1 MVALSAFAFDLPLDV
16 RVVTCEEPNMIQ
28 VRTVVR
34 DAVATLILD
43 DERRK
48 NAMSPELGD
57 ALAEA
62 VANLRSRRDVR
73 AVVLTGA
80 GDAFSAGGDLAMLER
95 LRKVSPEESKAY
107 MLGFYARYL
116 SILDLSVPTVA
127 AIRGPAIGAGLAVAL
142 ACDLLVCD
150 EDAKLASN
158 FAKLGLYPGMGTTYF
173 LERRVGALR
182 AAELVL
188 TGRRFSGRDA
198 LAWGMAN
205 AAVPS
210 AEVLPCAE
218 ALASD
223 VAASSPV
230 TVRALKRAFSVDR
243 KALDAA
249 LEREASCQSVS
260 YGSDD
265 LAEGLAAARERRLP
279 RFVEP
284 AAS

>member
-1 MVALSAFAFDLPLDV
+1 
-16 RVVTCEEPNMIQ
+16 MIQ

-34 DAVATLILD
+34 DAIATLVLD

-57 ALAEA
+57 ALAVA
-62 VANLRSRRDVR
+62 VRTLKTRGDVR
-73 AVVLTGA
+73 AVILTGA

-95 LRKVSPEESKAY
+95 LRGVSPEESKAY

-116 SILDLSVPTVA
+116 SILDLDVPTIA
-127 AIRGPAIGAGLAVAL
+127 AVRGPAIGAGLAVAL

-150 EDAKLASN
+150 EDSKLASN

-173 LERRVGALR
+173 LERRLGTLR

-218 ALASD
+218 ALAAD
-223 VAASSPV
+223 VAASSPL
-230 TVRALKRAFSVDR
+230 TVRALKQAFSVDR
-243 KALDAA
+243 MALAVA
-249 LEREASCQSVS
+249 LEREASCQSAS
-260 YGSDD
+260 YGSAD

-279 RFVEP
+279 RFADP
-284 AAS
+284 AAT

>member
-1 MVALSAFAFDLPLDV
+1 MTA
-16 RVVTCEEPNMIQ
+16 
-28 VRTVVR
+28 VRTEIH
-34 DAVATLILD
+34 DAVAVLTLD

-48 NAMSPELGD
+48 NAMTPELGD
-57 ALAEA
+57 ALRDACEA
-62 VANLRSRRDVR
+62 LRSRRDVR

-80 GDAFSAGGDLAMLER
+80 GEAFSAGGDLGMLER
-95 LRKVSPEESKAY
+95 LRTVSREESKAY

-116 SILDLSVPTVA
+116 SILDLEVPTVA
-127 AIRGPAIGAGLAVAL
+127 AVRGPAIGAGLAVAL

-205 AAVPS
+205 EAVP
-210 AEVLPCAE
+210 ATEVLPR
-218 ALASD
+218 ALALAKN
-223 VAASSPV
+223 VATSSPL
-230 TVRALKRAFSVDR
+230 TVRALKARFSPDRAALAA
-243 KALDAA
+243 ALDH
-249 LEREASCQSVS
+249 EASCQAES
-260 YGSDD
+260 YASRD
-265 LAEGLAAARERRLP
+265 LAEGLAAAREKR
-279 RFVEP
+279 
-284 AAS
+284 AAVFED